1 MYRRIPAVHEL
12 LERPAVRQLLRCAS
26 REFLVAVIGET
37 LEGLREEIRSGE
49 MSEGELDRA
58 LELLDRQVEMRLR
71 RRLAASL
78 VRVINATGV
87 VIFTNL
93 GRAPVADFAIKE
105 AYDAAVSY
113 TNLEFDL
120 EVGRRGHRDQHLEAI
135 LQRLLSCEAATVC
148 NNAAAA
154 VLLILNTLAE
164 GKEVLI
170 SRGELIEIGGSFR
183 IPAILEKSGARLR
196 EVGTTNKTRLNDY
209 RSALSSDTGLILRV
223 HPSNYRITGFTHSP
237 TVEELVGLARE
248 SGVPLAYDLGSG
260 CLFRT
265 GFAFLDREP
274 TVQDSIAAGVDIV
287 CFSGDKLLGGPQAG
301 LILGGGKW
309 IDLIRRNPLMRTM
322 RVDKIIYAVLASTLR
337 EYEKGVY
344 QSTLPVWRML
354 TETYAGLEKRAAQIS
369 SALQDLDFQTEIF
382 RGTSLPGGGSA
393 PEEGIPSPLV
403 RIRHS
408 ELSAAEIQEELRRA
422 QTPVIGRIERD
433 HFILD
438 LRTVFPEQDIAVVG
452 AFQTI
457 AARPTR
463 RNRLEK

>member
-1 MYRRIPAVHEL
+1 MVGADEVQLYRRIPAVHEL
-12 LERPAVRQLLRCAS
+12 LERPAVRQLLQCAS
-26 REFLVAVIGET
+26 RDFLVEVIGET
-37 LEGLREEIRSGE
+37 LEGLREEIRNGGIGE
-49 MSEGELDRA
+49 KELDSA
-58 LELLDRQVEMRLR
+58 LELLDRQVEARLR
-71 RRLAASL
+71 HRLAASL
-78 VRVINATGV
+78 VRVVNATGV

-93 GRAPVADFAIKE
+93 GRAPLADFAIKE
-105 AYDAAVSY
+105 AFDAAVSY

-120 EVGRRGHRDQHLEAI
+120 KEGRRGHRDQHLEPA
-135 LQRLLSCEAATVC
+135 LRRLLNCEAATVC

-164 GKEVLI
+164 GREVLI

-183 IPAILEKSGARLR
+183 IPAILDKSGARLR
-196 EVGTTNKTRLNDY
+196 EVGTTNKTRLDDY
-209 RSALSSDTGLILRV
+209 RSALTSDTGLILRV

-237 TVEELVGLARE
+237 AIEELVGFARE

-265 GFAFLDREP
+265 GLPFLDREP
-274 TVQDSIAAGVDIV
+274 TVQDSISAGVDLV

-301 LILGGGKW
+301 LILGGGEW
-309 IDLIRRNPLMRTM
+309 IDRIRRNPMMRTM

-344 QSTLPVWRML
+344 QSTIPVWRML
-354 TETYAGLEKRAAQIS
+354 SAAYADLEQRATKIS
-369 SALQDLDFQTEIF
+369 SALQILDFQAEIQ
-382 RGTSLPGGGSA
+382 RGLSLPGGGSA

-403 RIRHS
+403 RIRHA
-408 ELSAAEIQEELRRA
+408 ERSAAEIQEELRRG

-438 LRTVFPEQDIAVVG
+438 LRTVFPEQDVAIVG
-452 AFQTI
+452 AFR
-457 AARPTR
+457 ALSG
-463 RNRLEK
+463 NS